1 MQRVLLVW
9 NPASSEVTGETVGSV
24 LVQVAEKLEVVAMHT
39 QAKGDAARLA
49 KLAVEQG
56 FDAVFVLGGDGT
68 SNEVVNGIGDKL
80 PIGVLP
86 AGGTSV
92 LPRALG
98 LPRKLEEAVARLCA
112 ALEEGSVR
120 TINVGTL
127 DDRQYTFA
135 AGIGIDAEIVKR
147 IDERGRGGDGAD
159 ESKRPGDIWFVRE
172 AIGLL
177 TSGDYASP
185 SLRVEVPGH
194 GDLPAASVF
203 VANCSPWSFAGP
215 MPLDVAPEA
224 SFEGGFDLVVVESVE
239 ARSAVAK
246 LGSLLRRDDVEQDG
260 VHRLHDLEHATV
272 HCERPTAVQ
281 VDGELLGDF
290 ERIELGLVRGGARLL
305 V

>member
-1 MQRVLLVW
+1 VQRVLLIW

-24 LVQVAEKLEVVAMHT
+24 LVQIAEQVEVVAMHT

-56 FDAVFVLGGDGT
+56 YDAVFVLGGDGT
-68 SNEVVNGIGDKL
+68 SNEVVNGIGDQL

-98 LPRKLEEAVARLCA
+98 LPRKLDEAVARLCS

-120 TINVGTL
+120 TINLGIL
-127 DDRQYTFA
+127 DERRFTFA
-135 AGIGIDAEIVKR
+135 AGIGIDAEIVKK
-147 IDERGRGGDGAD
+147 IDERGRGGGGAD
-159 ESKRPGDIWFVRE
+159 ESKRPGDIWFLRE

-177 TSGDYASP
+177 TSGEYASP
-185 SLRVEVPGH
+185 SLRVEVPGQ
-194 GDLPAASVF
+194 GELTAATVF
-203 VANCSPWSFAGP
+203 AANCSPYSYAGP
-215 MPLDVAPEA
+215 LPLDVAPDA

-239 ARSAVAK
+239 ARSAASK
-246 LGSLLRRDDVEQDG
+246 LASLLRREDAADDG

-272 HCERPTAVQ
+272 ICESPTAVQ
-281 VDGELLGDF
+281 VDGELLGEF
-290 ERIELGLVRGGARLL
+290 ERVELGLVRGGARLL